1 MSLVRARVAAI
12 FAMRA
17 RGQAA
22 DRVLARC
29 LPTPADPDEVVML
42 VTFLEDRHVRQ
53 WEIER
58 RAPLRKAG
66 AEWHV
71 AFAEYLQEAG
81 CALLSDAHPYQKDNT
96 AEYVAW
102 LLGLAVSTSYEDNA
116 ANINKSAAAAIAE
129 AGSAATA
136 AGGAAASSGPAEVPA
151 EAVALINELATMCH
165 VSDAARSPLETLQA
179 VHRVIRQRILPA
191 VSALEADAASASAAT
206 SAAGGAASS
215 SSSSS
220 AATATGGAAAGT
232 GKKRGGSVKA
242 KSSRLDARELTDL
255 RTFPLGFSTGNE
267 TVDKAAAILRMLYVT
282 DQRELQDAVN
292 EILVEVQE
300 YTANPKTDASLG
312 VVGR

>member
-1 MSLVRARVAAI
+1 
-12 FAMRA
+12 
-17 RGQAA
+17 
-22 DRVLARC
+22 
-29 LPTPADPDEVVML
+29 ML
-42 VTFLEDRHVRQ
+42 VAFLEDRHVRQ

-71 AFAEYLQEAG
+71 AFAEYLQDAG
-81 CALLSDAHPYQKDNT
+81 CALLSDAHPYQKDNA

-102 LLGLAVSTSYEDNA
+102 LLGLAVSTSFEDNA
-116 ANINKSAAAAIAE
+116 ANINKGAAAAMAE
-129 AGSAATA
+129 AGAAVGTA
-136 AGGAAASSGPAEVPA
+136 ASTEPAEVPA

-165 VSDAARSPLETLQA
+165 VSDTARSPLETLQA

-191 VSALEADAASASAAT
+191 VSALDADAAAAAAAAAASAGAASATAAT

-215 SSSSS
+215 SSSAS
-220 AATATGGAAAGT
+220 AAAGGAAAGT
-232 GKKRGGSVKA
+232 GKKRGGSLKA
-242 KSSRLDARELTDL
+242 KTSRLDARELTDL